1 MAEVVHYQE
10 NAGQAV
16 KKIEG
21 RIVTPHG
28 VIDGF
33 LQLENGII
41 TELSGEPAPKN
52 AGFHPELPT
61 IVPSFIDLHNHG
73 GNGGAFSTGTQDQ
86 ARNAAQYHRE
96 HGTTVMLASMVSAPA
111 DALAAQV
118 ENLIPLCEEGLLC
131 GIHLEGPFINACRCG
146 AQNPDFIF
154 PGNPT
159 DLAQVIHAG
168 KGWIKSITVAPET
181 DNLTELL
188 DLCAAHHIIASF
200 GHTDA
205 DFDTTTS
212 AIALA
217 KEKNV
222 TVTATHLFNAMPPLH
237 HRDPGS
243 VGALLAAAR
252 AGDAYVELIAD
263 GVHLADGTVDLA
275 RSNNAFFITDAMEAA
290 GMPDGEYI
298 LGVLNVTV
306 TDGVARL
313 RDGGAIAGGTS
324 TLASQ
329 FVHHVRRGMTLI
341 DATLH
346 TSTVAA
352 KILGLSDHE
361 IVKSNPVNFVV
372 FDSNGQL
379 QQVHL
384 DHQVI

>member
-1 MAEVVHYQE
+1 M
-10 NAGQAV
+10 
-16 KKIEG
+16 
-21 RIVTPHG
+21 
-28 VIDGF
+28 IDGF

-61 IVPSFIDLHNHG
+61 IVPGFIDLHNHG
-73 GNGGAFSTGTQDQ
+73 GNGGAFPTGTQDQ

-181 DNLTELL
+181 DNLSELL

-237 HRDPGS
+237 HRAPGS

-352 KILGLSDHE
+352 KILGFSDHE